1 MYRRTHNK
9 IDKSLGNNSNT
20 LHWKQTRENT
30 ANLKEIK
37 KKVLKL
43 FILIW
48 SRAAAAAAAD

>member
-9 IDKSLGNNSNT
+9 IDTSLGNNSNT

-30 ANLKEIK
+30 ADLKEIK

-48 SRAAAAAAAD
+48 SIAAAAAAD

>member
-9 IDKSLGNNSNT
+9 IDKTLGKNSNT

-30 ANLKEIK
+30 TVDLKEIK
-37 KKVLKL
+37 KNVFKL

-48 SRAAAAAAAD
+48 TLAD